1 MKKYNS
7 IIMMCECRY
16 CSYIYLSDVGAPAFG
31 IEPGTLP
38 KDFPLQKCPYCN
50 SPVNIFYICYDR

>member
-1 MKKYNS
+1 
-7 IIMMCECRY
+7 MMCECRY